1 MVQDIFLTETAE
13 FADVILP
20 ASSYL
25 EKDGTY
31 TNTDRR
37 VQRGRKVLDPPGQ
50 ARVDWEIVL
59 DLAQRLGLGWSYSH
73 PREVFDEM
81 VAVMPSYANLSYDN
95 LGLSGKLY
103 PNADPEHSDGTVV
116 MFDERFNTAD
126 GLAHLVPA
134 EWLPAKELPDGE
146 FPLVLNTGRLLEHW
160 HTGSM
165 TRRSYALDAISPE
178 AEVYMHPKDAAD
190 RGLQHGE
197 MVRARSRRGEIELR
211 LRVSHRE
218 ALGNCFIPFHFR
230 EAAANLLT
238 IDEVDPYGKIPEFKF
253 CAVQVEA
260 IGSGDRDD
268 PAKVPGVEARAGK
281 FPGPSLIP
289 ELNAIQARLGWLP
302 REELTALSREMRRP
316 LYEIEGLVSFYPHF
330 RTDPPAK
337 VARARL
343 PRPDLLARRRRRA
356 AGHAAGAARGRGG
369 RRVQRGVLPRPLRH
383 RARRRGQRAPGPV
396 GGHRRAGGRRPCRR
410 SRHAA
415 PTPSGRA
422 QPWPNDPYAP
432 GEERYR
438 VLRSVL
444 TGERTP
450 QEVIAAV
457 NDSGL
462 RGMGGAGFPT
472 GRSGSSSRTSLPDS
486 STRSA
491 TPTSP
496 SPAPSRTGRSS
507 PTSRTWCWRA
517 CCSAWSAPAP
527 SRGMCSSA
535 TSTGPRSTCCGRR
548 SRRSARRACSA
559 RRARQRPHPPAGH
572 LHLARRLH
580 PRRGVGADRGHG
592 GPPRRAA
599 QQAPVPGIYG
609 LWGRPT
615 LMNSVETFADVP
627 VIVERGAQ
635 WWRDQGVGDSVGWKF
650 FAVSGHVERPG
661 VYCVPMGTTA
671 RALLEEAG
679 GVAGGAALQ
688 AIQPGGASSNFLGPD
703 QLDVPLDFG
712 TLADAGS
719 MLGSGALVAIA
730 EGTDLLAASTN
741 VLRFFRDESCGKC
754 VPCRVGSTKAHTLL
768 TEAIAAGGLDDA
780 GRERILELEL
790 VMRKT
795 SICGLGQV
803 ALGPVVSVLGM
814 QRGATTVRRH
824 PKNDDPEFDDKAS
837 RNGQG

>member
-1 MVQDIFLTETAE
+1 
-13 FADVILP
+13 
-20 ASSYL
+20 
-25 EKDGTY
+25 
-31 TNTDRR
+31 
-37 VQRGRKVLDPPGQ
+37 
-50 ARVDWEIVL
+50 
-59 DLAQRLGLGWSYSH
+59 
-73 PREVFDEM
+73 
-81 VAVMPSYANLSYDN
+81 
-95 LGLSGKLY
+95 
-103 PNADPEHSDGTVV
+103 
-116 MFDERFNTAD
+116 
-126 GLAHLVPA
+126 
-134 EWLPAKELPDGE
+134 
-146 FPLVLNTGRLLEHW
+146 
-160 HTGSM
+160 M
-165 TRRSYALDAISPE
+165 TRSI
-178 AEVYMHPKDAAD
+178 
-190 RGLQHGE
+190 
-197 MVRARSRRGEIELR
+197 
-211 LRVSHRE
+211 
-218 ALGNCFIPFHFR
+218 N
-230 EAAANLLT
+230 
-238 IDEVDPYGKIPEFKF
+238 
-253 CAVQVEA
+253 
-260 IGSGDRDD
+260 

-302 REELTALSREMRRP
+302 REELVALSREMRRP

-337 VARARL
+337 VAVHGCHDLTCWLAGADERLATLRARL
-343 PRPDLLARRRRRA
+343 E
-356 AGHAAGAARGRGG
+356 GAADVEFREVSCLGRCDTAPA
-369 RRVQRGVLPRPLRH
+369 VAVNEHPAPLEDTDALVAAA
-383 RARRRGQRAPGPV
+383 RADDLG
-396 GGHRRAGGRRPCRR
+396 
-410 SRHAA
+410 HAA
-415 PTPSGRA
+415 PTPSGRT

-432 GEERYR
+432 GEDRYR

-472 GRSGSSSRTSLPDS
+472 GRKWQLVADQPVGLKYAICNADESEPGTFKDRQILADEPHLVLEGLLLGMVCTGAEQGYVFIRHEYGPEEHVLRAEIEAIRAAGLLGTDVLGSGRTLQLDIF
-486 STRSA
+486 
-491 TPTSP
+491 TSP
-496 SPAPSRTGRSS
+496 GGYILGEE
-507 PTSRTWCWRA
+507 
-517 CCSAWSAPAP
+517 SALIEAMEGH
-527 SRGMCSSA
+527 RGE
-535 TSTGPRSTCCGRR
+535 PRNK
-548 SRRSARRACSA
+548 
-559 RRARQRPHPPAGH
+559 PPF
-572 LHLARRLH
+572 
-580 PRRGVGADRGHG
+580 
-592 GPPRRAA
+592 
-599 QQAPVPGIYG
+599 PGIFG

-679 GVAGGAALQ
+679 GMAGRAALQ

-741 VLRFFRDESCGKC
+741 VLRFFRNESCGKC

-814 QRGATTVRRH
+814 PQGATTVRRH
-824 PKNDDPEFDDKAS
+824 PKNDDPEIDDKAS
-837 RNGQG
+837 RNGQA